1 MNIAIILAGG
11 IGQRMGADVPKQFIV
26 VDGKAIMT
34 YCLRTFENHQEI
46 DKILIVCDP
55 MWRDFVDKEIKRE
68 NITKFAGYADPG
80 KTRQHSTM
88 NGLDKCV
95 DLATEDTIVSVHDS
109 VRPLIPTEVISET
122 IKAAK
127 ETGSSFPTVGI
138 KDTIFYSEDGK
149 TISSLIDR
157 SKTMSGQNPE
167 SFKFWRCYNILKNLS
182 DEELN
187 SVTGLIQLF
196 FKYNIPIE
204 PVEGSQLNFKITDPE
219 DLQRFILIVEE
230 NK

>member
-157 SKTMSGQNPE
+157 SKIMSGQNPE
-167 SFKFWRCYNILKNLS
+167 SF
-182 DEELN
+182 
-187 SVTGLIQLF
+187 
-196 FKYNIPIE
+196 
-204 PVEGSQLNFKITDPE
+204 
-219 DLQRFILIVEE
+219 
-230 NK
+230 